1 MRSPHRAEPFLAAV
15 VVVSASSRSRVVAI
29 LPESLSSILHR
40 QEDSRRALFQ
50 TYVDLRR
57 QAENSDDYE
66 LHRLAA
72 DAYTAYMR
80 AHLGGDQR
88 RFLELEDE
96 LIRTRAELQR
106 WRSGLERRES

>member
-1 MRSPHRAEPFLAAV
+1 MAD
-15 VVVSASSRSRVVAI
+15 
-29 LPESLSSILHR
+29 LPESLSIILQR
-40 QEDSRRALFQ
+40 QEDSRQALFR

-57 QAENSDDYE
+57 QAQDSDDYE

-72 DAYTAYMR
+72 EAYTAFMR

-106 WRSGLERRES
+106 WRNGIERREP